1 MRMHMLVCVPVCAT
15 CVPLV
20 CVCVRERGVSAPAN
34 TLVSGTFASA
44 TLAAHALRPV
54 HELPGSASL
63 RPATEPWGWAPRAAD
78 RRCGDASQGPEKM
91 PVPHLSSRPPQSRAS
106 SLPRGEMSRRRHRAL
121 LSSGTGQWSSPD
133 PPAVTAETRP
143 GHGSRHLRP
152 AELLWGQEHTAR
164 GCGGQDAEGPSS
176 QRPEPTA
183 PRPAGAAGRLARDA
197 GRTSGAACS
206 CPARGLGLASPS
218 HDGRGKEARTP
229 APTSPRGSGH
239 SPGSLRT
246 GHPTLARGTYTR
258 RDFSHH
264 CGALGQKNGTLENE
278 SAQGADVRG

>member
-1 MRMHMLVCVPVCAT
+1 MRMHVLVCVPVCAT

-78 RRCGDASQGPEKM
+78 GRCGDASQGPEKM

-143 GHGSRHLRP
+143 GRGSRHLRP
-152 AELLWGQEHTAR
+152 AELLWGQEARSTEVRGTGRRGPVFTAPGAHGAETR
-164 GCGGQDAEGPSS
+164 GSSWKAGAGCGAHVWGSLLVPCPGPGAGVSLPRRAREGGANPSPDLTQRERPLARVTAHGPS
-176 QRPEPTA
+176 
-183 PRPAGAAGRLARDA
+183 
-197 GRTSGAACS
+197 
-206 CPARGLGLASPS
+206 
-218 HDGRGKEARTP
+218 H
-229 APTSPRGSGH
+229 
-239 SPGSLRT
+239 T
-246 GHPTLARGTYTR
+246 G
-258 RDFSHH
+258 
-264 CGALGQKNGTLENE
+264 
-278 SAQGADVRG
+278 QGDLH

>member
-1 MRMHMLVCVPVCAT
+1 MHVLVCVPVCAT

-63 RPATEPWGWAPRAAD
+63 RPATVHWGWAPRAAD
-78 RRCGDASQGPEKM
+78 GRCGDASQGPEKM

-152 AELLWGQEHTAR
+152 AELLWGQEAHSTGVR
-164 GCGGQDAEGPSS
+164 GTGRRGPVF
-176 QRPEPTA
+176 TA
-183 PRPAGAAGRLARDA
+183 PGAH
-197 GRTSGAACS
+197 GA
-206 CPARGLGLASPS
+206 
-218 HDGRGKEARTP
+218 ET
-229 APTSPRGSGH
+229 RGS
-239 SPGSLRT
+239 S
-246 GHPTLARGTYTR
+246 
-258 RDFSHH
+258 
-264 CGALGQKNGTLENE
+264 
-278 SAQGADVRG
+278 